1 MIASQNNIKI
11 LLLGDN
17 LAIGSL
23 PAAGT
28 QLTPDNMVA
37 GAICLADAAGKRIV
51 ASDIS
56 AKTGTYKIVQGQG
69 AGLPLISSDLI
80 NFSSGQTVIN
90 FKNNVPSVEQVS
102 YVGYAGGNTVSGTD
116 DLPAVP
122 TLETGFDGDVVFV
135 DFNTSGNRQV
145 RKKFLYVATTAA
157 LGETKANIADQLCIS
172 ATNVI
177 SKMIEKPYK
186 VERVSNNAGTANT
199 ITAGAD
205 ATHYTFIKG
214 SSIVAGTDSAG
225 VPVTG
230 TDEVNA
236 TIVAGDYVRPGIAFT
251 DAVYKL
257 TAVTSGTASTA
268 MTLTLDQPF
277 QGETV
282 SIAIGSTEYITA
294 ANFETSKKGLKFTG
308 IAKTYIPQV
317 MRGFE
322 KVRFTFDLSSTFG
335 LTGKTYVTAALEGTG
350 TYNQIAELERFS
362 QINQGNRYTSYNPP
376 TVYISNALLYDP
388 SKAGF
393 NTFSLSFTYTDNNG
407 FVNKNVFNK
416 ELLIAGVKSTNTQ
429 FSDGTDGLFTLLQT
443 LSGTTFTAW
452 S

>member
-56 AKTGTYKIVQGQG
+56 AQSGTYKIVQGQG

-186 VERVSNNAGTANT
+186 VERVSSNPGTEAL
-199 ITAGAD
+199 GAD
-205 ATHYTFIKG
+205 DT
-214 SSIVAGTDSAG
+214 IVGNIYSRTLTVTEVGG
-225 VPVTG
+225 VLPY
-230 TDEVNA
+230 A
-236 TIVAGDYVRPGIAFT
+236 FVAGDYIRLGTSLTAP
-251 DAVYKL
+251 VYKIVSSTVVVATGGIL
-257 TAVTSGTASTA
+257 ILDTPLQQSVSFSGV
-268 MTLTLDQPF
+268 
-277 QGETV
+277 GV
-282 SIAIGSTEYITA
+282 CEYITA
-294 ANFETSKKGLKFTG
+294 ADFETSKKGLKFTG

-429 FSDGTDGLFTLLQT
+429 FYDVATSNDGLWSLLET
-443 LSGTTFTAW
+443 LSGTTFATW